1 MARALKRNRGNAA
14 ARYCQL
20 ATVRGDGRPACRTVV
35 FRGFLGGPEDTAEDA
50 SRLTFVTDA
59 RSEKVGELGQQP
71 ACELCWY
78 LPGTREQFRWA
89 RPGVDR
95 HLATAAPPPPP
106 PPPQLPPHKSAS
118 PRLTEVTHALGG
130 RVGRIT
136 GRMEVI
142 GARAAGG
149 EVAERARQRQDMWG
163 RLSGKARQQFLWPH
177 PGLPRGSDDSLFSP
191 PEPEASSPA
200 AEDFCLLVLTPDHV
214 DHLSLKQNKRWTHSR
229 AGGWEERY
237 VNP

>member
-1 MARALKRNRGNAA
+1 MAAPAWREGVARALKRNRGNAA

-78 LPGTREQFRWA
+78 LPGTREQF
-89 RPGVDR
+89 
-95 HLATAAPPPPP
+95 
-106 PPPQLPPHKSAS
+106 
-118 PRLTEVTHALGG
+118 
-130 RVGRIT
+130 RIT